1 MKVVVVA
8 TRADKPAEE
17 FAPHMAAE
25 SKMALG
31 MYAEDFVREI
41 YSRQDGMGAILV
53 LEAANEDEVKSRLDE
68 LPLAKAGLLTFE
80 IYGVAPYRGIAAA
93 ANA

>member
-1 MKVVVVA
+1 MKIVVIA

-17 FAPHMAAE
+17 FAPHMEAE

-31 MYAEDFVREI
+31 MYAEDFIREI

-53 LEAANEDEVKSRLDE
+53 LEAASEEDVKSRLSE
-68 LPLAKAGLLTFE
+68 LPLAKAGLLSFE
-80 IYGVAPYRGIAAA
+80 IYPVAPYRGIVAA